1 MSLTQKR
8 ETKDVQKVMPM
19 IMLAFILAGSL
30 QEAFNVCAPII
41 TKDFGITS
49 SDVSMISAVAML
61 TMGVAYVVYTAL
73 SDFMSIKKLLVT
85 GIVISIIGS
94 IGGMFFNSS
103 FVLVVVFR
111 AIQMAGGTCSSALL
125 ILTATKYLDEQHRM
139 KYYGFNT
146 ACFSGGQL
154 FGILLGGIFAT
165 YIGWRFLFIVPAFS
179 AICIPFIIKYLP
191 EDSKE
196 EKQRVDILGICLLA
210 ALSLF
215 ISLYFNV
222 MDMRLLLVSA
232 LTAVIFLL
240 YIWKYEHAF
249 ITIDFFLNWKFMLVI
264 LVVLITYITQ
274 GSYSFLFSFMVSN
287 VYHIETSQISMILVP
302 SYAVSMLIGIM
313 GSKIT
318 KKIGISK
325 TLMLGLGSMAIGL
338 LMGIFFLD
346 SSIVLLVVMSCLF
359 NGGFSILYTPIMT
372 LVINSLP
379 EKMRGTGLG
388 FFNLCIKITSST
400 GIVITGRLLTLD
412 SLNAGNIIGNV
423 AEAGIIYS
431 NILLI
436 FLAVVVVSFV
446 TVNIVKKMLIK
457 EAV

>member
-1 MSLTQKR
+1 MEGKR
-8 ETKDVQKVMPM
+8 VQKVMPM

-30 QEAFNVCAPII
+30 QEALNVCAPII

-49 SDVSMISAVAML
+49 SEVSLISAVAML

-73 SDFMSIKKLLVT
+73 SDFMSIKKLLIV
-85 GIVISIIGS
+85 GIVISAAGS
-94 IGGMFFNSS
+94 VAGVLFANS
-103 FVLVVVFR
+103 FIAVVVFR

-125 ILTATKYLDEQHRM
+125 ILTATKYLDENIRM

-165 YIGWRFLFIVPAFS
+165 YLGWKYLFIVPAFS
-179 AICIPFIIKYLP
+179 LVTIPFIIKYLP

-196 EKQRVDILGICLLA
+196 EKTKIDFFGIFLMA
-210 ALSLF
+210 FLSLL

-222 MDMRLLLVSA
+222 MDVKLLIASA
-232 LTAVIFLL
+232 VTAVIFLV
-240 YIWKYEHAF
+240 YISKYKNAF
-249 ITIDFFLNWKFMLVI
+249 ITIDFFKNWKYMLVI
-264 LVVLITYITQ
+264 LVVLITYSTQ
-274 GSYSFLFSFMVSN
+274 GSYSFLFSFMASN
-287 VYHIETSQISMILVP
+287 VHGIETSRISMILLP
-302 SYAVSMLIGIM
+302 SYAVSMAIGIM

-318 KKIGISK
+318 QKVGITK
-325 TLMLGLGSMAIGL
+325 TLMMGLGSMGAGL
-338 LMGIFFLD
+338 LLGSFFLHKNV
-346 SSIVLLVVMSCLF
+346 VLLVLMSCLF

-400 GIVITGRLLTLD
+400 GIVITGKLLTVKALQGKAVV
-412 SLNAGNIIGNV
+412 AGM
-423 AEAGIIYS
+423 AEAGMLYS

-436 FLAVVVVSFV
+436 FLAVVIVSFV
-446 TVNIVKKMLIK
+446 TVNIAKKFLITTK
-457 EAV
+457 